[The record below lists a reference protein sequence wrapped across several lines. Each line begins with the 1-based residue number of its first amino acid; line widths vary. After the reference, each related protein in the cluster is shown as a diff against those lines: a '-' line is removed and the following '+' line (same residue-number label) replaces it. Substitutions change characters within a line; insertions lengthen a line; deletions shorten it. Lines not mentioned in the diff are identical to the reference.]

1 MSTGILPE
9 RDECIEQAYFFRTFR
24 ERFSENVPAQD
35 ILFELDQEILSTTK
49 LPMAVQFLATE
60 LKHAGLISSGF
71 AKLRHY
77 FTPYQAFVMRAAEK
91 EGLKFDMVAALLV
104 LEREAMYKSNEPSQS
119 GLFVYQFETICRN
132 RLGYDDGLDA
142 IGGDPFYP
150 PDWKAYAELVRKQV
164 GIVDFA
170 DLVYLRSHL
179 YVNEQLRTDSEYV
192 PSLPPLFGEK
202 EGKIAKASRGRDPL
216 FLFSALQRQLNY
228 PEVPRPKPRTDL
240 NAQLSAMT
248 VQFRE
253 MEARIRMLE
262 AETRGTFDPTQ
273 FGKPDF
279 PVDDV

>member
-1 MSTGILPE
+1 MNPATLPD

-35 ILFELDQEILSTTK
+35 ILFEIDQEILSTTK

-71 AKLRHY
+71 AKLSHY

-91 EGLKFDMVAALLV
+91 EGMKFDMAAALLV
-104 LEREAMYKSNEPSQS
+104 LEREATYKAGEPSLS
-119 GLFVYQFETICRN
+119 GLFVYQFEAICRN

-150 PDWKAYAELVRKQV
+150 GDWQAYAELVRKQV

-202 EGKIAKASRGRDPL
+202 EGKIAKASRGREPL
-216 FLFSALQRQLNY
+216 FLFHALQRQLNY

-240 NAQLSAMT
+240 NTQLAGMNVT
-248 VQFRE
+248 LRE
-253 MEARIRMLE
+253 MDARIRMLE
-262 AETRGTFDPTQ
+262 AEARGTFDPTK
-273 FGKPDF
+273 FDKPDF
-279 PVDDV
+279 PADDT